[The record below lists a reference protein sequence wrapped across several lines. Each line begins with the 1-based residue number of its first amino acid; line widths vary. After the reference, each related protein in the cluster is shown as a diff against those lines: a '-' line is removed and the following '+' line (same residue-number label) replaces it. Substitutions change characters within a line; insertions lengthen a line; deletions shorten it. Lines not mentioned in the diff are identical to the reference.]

1 MAPVTPKLD
10 QSIAEL
16 ILEMTTR
23 EMLDDVHLL
32 DVDMESSAIPSN
44 IGSEEGKQMINMR
57 HAHTAKMTTKTVNNY
72 WGARGVKKS
81 RFSCQLGVIWHL

>member
-44 IGSEEGKQMINMR
+44 VGSEEGKQMINTQTLKPPPKPPR
-57 HAHTAKMTTKTVNNY
+57 FRKTDVSEHDA
-72 WGARGVKKS
+72 AR
-81 RFSCQLGVIWHL
+81 I